1 VIEPGSETG
10 KLAVIGRLLT
20 LASTNGVARM
30 ADPADA
36 GLGYDA
42 GGSAAAAKL
51 PDNMSGYLAVGFL
64 NGNPAPMPATAS
76 GGRDIFDAGSLS
88 VIWARRPKSHSKP
101 MRQCCATISATRA
114 TARGSAS
121 GSDLIGK

>member
-1 VIEPGSETG
+1 MIEPGSATD
-10 KLAVIGRLLT
+10 KLAVIGRPLN

-30 ADPADA
+30 AAPADA

-64 NGNPAPMPATAS
+64 NGNPAPMPATAT
-76 GGRDIFDAGSLS
+76 GGRDTFDGWFVVGDLGAKAEIALEADATVLRDDFRNQSYR
-88 VIWARRPKSHSKP
+88 AR
-101 MRQCCATISATRA
+101 ISIRF
-114 TARGSAS
+114 
-121 GSDLIGK
+121 